1 MPRAAPFSRTAKLSP
16 IDSVDFCGACHGTW
30 WDLKLSGAKGVA
42 TVKSQPY
49 RLESSKC
56 WGKGDGRLTCIA
68 CHDPHQQLRVEPSSY
83 DAVCLNGHVASTA
96 DKPTTNRPG
105 AGCSVD
111 TKNCVS
117 SHMPTVYVPEMHY
130 KFADHRIRIAR
141 PGDTYPE

>member
-1 MPRAAPFSRTAKLSP
+1 MIPT
-16 IDSVDFCGACHGTW
+16 
-30 WDLKLSGAKGVA
+30 
-42 TVKSQPY
+42 
-49 RLESSKC
+49 SK
-56 WGKGDGRLTCIA
+56 
-68 CHDPHQQLRVEPSSY
+68 LRVEPSSY